1 MHSSYNKVMRK
12 ALYVGLLSLL
22 AACASP
28 TVVATDAGPN
38 PEGVSLGE
46 SRRYLVRQRLNLS
59 NIGTGQPEKQNLWVG
74 LIRDLQPYQQ
84 VQRREITPDSYVL
97 LRDEYGNLYA
107 EFDLSRHAPG
117 ETLELTIETEVEVF
131 EVRYSWS
138 QCDGELVDEFTRA
151 ELHIESANPQ
161 IVSLSRELAAG
172 KQTVCEQARAFYDY
186 VAENLVYSTNE
197 DDWGA
202 QATFGAMGADCSE
215 YASLMIALS
224 RAAGIPARYTT
235 GLRYL
240 EADEDSKIPFEHAW
254 LEVYFP
260 AVGWV
265 SMDPTLGRSPINR
278 DNYFAYFI
286 PDRIVVTQGRNPSTL
301 RGANYWSHLYWPGS
315 STTIDVEYATWEIDL
330 VP

>member
-1 MHSSYNKVMRK
+1 MYPFYNEVMRK
-12 ALYVGLLSLL
+12 TLYIGFFTLL
-22 AACASP
+22 AACTSP
-28 TVVATDAGPN
+28 TVAAKDAVPI

-46 SRRYLVRQRLNLS
+46 SRRYLVRQHLTLS
-59 NIGTGQPEKQNLWVG
+59 NVGTGQPEKQNLWVA

-84 VQRREITPDSYVL
+84 VHRREISPDSYVL
-97 LRDEYGNLYA
+97 LTDEYGNLYA
-107 EFDLSRHAPG
+107 EFDFSRHAPG
-117 ETLELTIETEVEVF
+117 ETLELTIETEVEVS
-131 EVRYSWS
+131 EVIYSWS
-138 QCDGELVDEFTRA
+138 QCEGELVDEFTCA

-172 KQTVCEQARAFYDY
+172 KQTVCEQVRAFYDH

-215 YASLMIALS
+215 FASLVMAFS
-224 RAAGIPARYTT
+224 RAAGIPARYTA

-240 EADEDSKIPFEHAW
+240 ETDEVGKMPFEHAW

-260 AVGWV
+260 TVGWV

-278 DNYFAYFI
+278 DTYFAHFT
-286 PDRIVVTQGRNPSTL
+286 PDRIVVTLGRNPSTL
-301 RGANYWSHLYWPGS
+301 RGANYWSHLYWPGN
-315 STTIDVEYATWEIDL
+315 STTIDVVNADWEIEL